1 MLTVNKKQQG
11 FSMIEVLVS
20 LIVIGV
26 GMLGLSGLQIASMKG
41 TNNAHFRTT
50 ASFLA
55 FELAERMR
63 ANQPGVDGG
72 FYSNNVSCV
81 VLEELCQSDGAGINA
96 ATTYCTPRETARFDT
111 QEVMCGTLVGGEGA
125 LREGGMANLL
135 PNSTLNVSCVGL
147 CSDANMTHN
156 ITITWNESKT
166 HDDQPDADQIQAITV
181 PVIP

>member
-1 MLTVNKKQQG
+1 MHTANKKQQG

-41 TNNAHFRTT
+41 ANNAHSRTV

-63 ANQPGVDGG
+63 ANQPGVSGG
-72 FYSNNVSCV
+72 FYANNVTCSS
-81 VLEELCQSDGAGINA
+81 EEKLCETDPDIETS
-96 ATTYCTPRETARFDT
+96 YCTPEEIARFDT
-111 QEVMCGTLVGGEGA
+111 QEVMCGSLKGTK
-125 LREGGMANLL
+125 REGGTRNLL
-135 PNSTLNVSCVGL
+135 PNGTLAVSCSGP
-147 CSDANMTHN
+147 CSEKNMEHN
-156 ITITWNESKT
+156 ITISWNESKM
-166 HDDQPDADQIQAITV
+166 HDGQPDEDQQQTIVI